1 MARIHVKMRSGV
13 AVVAI
18 KLSLMGCAATP
29 QATTPPPPPV
39 ATPAEAAKP
48 PVALQYLYGS
58 AEAAIAV
65 RATNARIAEYGLA
78 RIKQRPTD
86 SVILATGA
94 TMDAP
99 RFEPSG
105 TKPFAAVFDADET
118 LIWNLGPMRY
128 FAEQGI
134 AFDPKVWDQW
144 EKTGAGKAVAMPG
157 TVEMVNRL
165 RAAGII
171 VIANTNRSA
180 ANAKGSEDTL
190 RAAGLGEFKHGETLF
205 LMGDDAGGSSK
216 DGRRAAIA
224 SKYCVIILGGD
235 QLGDFS
241 QQFNVKDL
249 PAAQR
254 MALAT
259 SAGAGAGA
267 TALWDKGWF
276 LFPNPVYGPWEKLG
290 WGDAF
295 PSDKQWEPSQ

>member
-1 MARIHVKMRSGV
+1 MRGLAV
-13 AVVAI
+13 AAA
-18 KLSLMGCAATP
+18 LLLAGCANAP
-29 QATTPPPPPV
+29 AEV
-39 ATPAEAAKP
+39 ATAPAPPAAATEAAKP
-48 PVALQYLYGS
+48 PTPLQYLYGS
-58 AEAAIAV
+58 PEAAVAV
-65 RATNARIAEYGLA
+65 RATNARIADYAVE
-78 RIKQRPTD
+78 RIKQRPEY
-86 SVILATGA
+86 SVVLAPGA

-99 RFEPSG
+99 AFEPCG
-105 TKPFAAVFDADET
+105 DKPFAAVFDADET

-128 FAEQGI
+128 FAEKGT
-134 AFDPKVWDQW
+134 AFDPQIWDQW

-157 TVEMVNRL
+157 TVEMVKKL
-165 RAAGII
+165 RAAGIT

-190 RAAGLGEFKHGETLF
+190 RAAGLGAFKHGETLF
-205 LMGDDAGGSSK
+205 LMGDDATGSSK
-216 DGRRAAIA
+216 DGRRRAIA
-224 SKYCVIILGGD
+224 SKHCVIILAGD
-235 QLGDFS
+235 QLGDFG
-241 QQFNVKDL
+241 QQFNDKDL

-259 SAGAGAGA
+259 SAAA

>member
-1 MARIHVKMRSGV
+1 V
-13 AVVAI
+13 
-18 KLSLMGCAATP
+18 
-29 QATTPPPPPV
+29 
-39 ATPAEAAKP
+39 PAEAAKP

-58 AEAAIAV
+58 PEAAVAV
-65 RATNARIAEYGLA
+65 RAVNKRIADYGVW
-78 RIKQRPTD
+78 RIKERPKD
-86 SVILATGA
+86 SVVLAPGA

-99 RFEPSG
+99 AFEPCG
-105 TKPFAAVFDADET
+105 DKPFAAVFDADET
-118 LIWNLGPMRY
+118 LIWNLGPMRH
-128 FAEQGI
+128 FAEKGT

-157 TVEMVNRL
+157 TVEMVNAL
-165 RAAGII
+165 RAAGIT

-190 RAAGLGEFKHGETLF
+190 RAAGLGEFRHGETLF

-216 DGRRAAIA
+216 DGRRATIA

-259 SAGAGAGA
+259 STGAS
-267 TALWDKGWF
+267 ALWDKGWF

-290 WGDAF
+290 WDDAF
-295 PSDKQWEPSQ
+295 PSDKNWEPK

>member
-1 MARIHVKMRSGV
+1 MRGL
-13 AVVAI
+13 AI
-18 KLSLMGCAATP
+18 TAALLLAGCASAP
-29 QATTPPPPPV
+29 AEV
-39 ATPAEAAKP
+39 ATAPVPPSAPAEAAKP

-58 AEAAIAV
+58 PEAAVAV
-65 RATNARIAEYGLA
+65 RATNARIADYGVWRIRERPKNSVVLA
-78 RIKQRPTD
+78 AGT
-86 SVILATGA
+86 

-99 RFEPSG
+99 AFEPCG
-105 TKPFAAVFDADET
+105 NKPFAAVFDADET
-118 LIWNLGPMRY
+118 LIWNLGPMRH
-128 FAEQGI
+128 FAEKGTG
-134 AFDPKVWDQW
+134 FDLKVWDQW

-157 TVEMVNRL
+157 TVEMVTKL

-180 ANAKGSEDTL
+180 TNAKGSEDTL

-216 DGRRAAIA
+216 DGRRATIA

-241 QQFNVKDL
+241 QQFNARDL

-259 SAGAGAGA
+259 SAGA

-276 LFPNPVYGPWEKLG
+276 LFPNPVYGAWEKLG
-290 WGDAF
+290 WDDAF
-295 PSDKQWEPSQ
+295 PSDKKWEPK

>member
-1 MARIHVKMRSGV
+1 MRSF
-13 AVVAI
+13 AVTAA
-18 KLSLMGCAATP
+18 LLLAGCASAP
-29 QATTPPPPPV
+29 AEV
-39 ATPAEAAKP
+39 ATAPAPPPAEAAKP

-58 AEAAIAV
+58 PEAAVAV
-65 RATNARIAEYGLA
+65 RATNARIADYGVW
-78 RIKQRPTD
+78 RIRERPKD
-86 SVILATGA
+86 SVVLTAGA

-99 RFEPSG
+99 AFEPCG
-105 TKPFAAVFDADET
+105 NKPFAAVFDADET

-128 FAEQGI
+128 FAEKGT
-134 AFDPKVWDQW
+134 AFDPKIWDQW

-157 TVEMVNRL
+157 SVEMVNKL
-165 RAAGII
+165 RAAGIA

-216 DGRRAAIA
+216 DGRRATIA

-249 PAAQR
+249 PTAQR

-259 SAGAGAGA
+259 SAAAN
-267 TALWDKGWF
+267 LWDKGWF

-290 WGDAF
+290 WDDAF
-295 PSDKQWEPSQ
+295 PSDKQWEPN

>member
-1 MARIHVKMRSGV
+1 MMRC
-13 AVVAI
+13 VAI
-18 KLSLMGCAATP
+18 TASLLLAGCANAP
-29 QATTPPPPPV
+29 AEVVTTPS
-39 ATPAEAAKP
+39 APAEAAKP

-58 AEAAIAV
+58 PEAAVAV
-65 RATNARIAEYGLA
+65 RATNARIADYGVW
-78 RIKQRPTD
+78 RIRQRPKD
-86 SVILATGA
+86 SVVLAPGA

-99 RFEPSG
+99 AFEPCG
-105 TKPFAAVFDADET
+105 NTPFAAVFDADET
-118 LIWNLGPMRY
+118 LIWNLGPMRV
-128 FAEQGI
+128 FAQS
-134 AFDPKVWDQW
+134 AYDPKIWDQW
-144 EKTGAGKAVAMPG
+144 EKTGAGKAAAMPG
-157 TVEMVNRL
+157 SVEMVNRL
-165 RAAGII
+165 RAAGIT
-171 VIANTNRSA
+171 VVANTNRSA

-205 LMGDDAGGSSK
+205 LMGDDATGSSK
-216 DGRRAAIA
+216 DGRRATIA

-259 SAGAGAGA
+259 SAAAA
-267 TALWDKGWF
+267 NLWDKGWF

-290 WGDAF
+290 WDDAF

>member
-1 MARIHVKMRSGV
+1 MTTFRNCLLLAAGCGL
-13 AVVAI
+13 A
-18 KLSLMGCAATP
+18 GCAASP
-29 QATTPPPPPV
+29 APAPLTPPP
-39 ATPAEAAKP
+39 AAASAPAETAKP

-58 AEAAIAV
+58 PEAAALV
-65 RATNARIAEYGLA
+65 RATNARIADYGA
-78 RIKQRPTD
+78 WRIRERPKD
-86 SVILATGA
+86 SVVLAPGA

-99 RFEPSG
+99 TFEPCGS
-105 TKPFAAVFDADET
+105 KPFAAVFDADET

-128 FAEQGI
+128 FAEKGT

-144 EKTGAGKAVAMPG
+144 EKTGAGKAIAMPG
-157 TVEMVNRL
+157 TVAMVNAL
-165 RAAGII
+165 RAAGIT
-171 VIANTNRSA
+171 VIANTNRTA
-180 ANAKGSEDTL
+180 AAAKGSEDTL
-190 RAAGLGEFKHGETLF
+190 RAAGLGEFRHGETLF
-205 LMGDDAGGSSK
+205 LMGDDTGGSSK
-216 DGRRAAIA
+216 DGRRRAIA

-249 PAAQR
+249 PATQR

-259 SAGAGAGA
+259 NAGA

-295 PSDKQWEPSQ
+295 PSDKQWEPK

>member
-1 MARIHVKMRSGV
+1 MRSL
-13 AVVAI
+13 AI
-18 KLSLMGCAATP
+18 AASLLLAGCASAP
-29 QATTPPPPPV
+29 AKVATTPPPPP
-39 ATPAEAAKP
+39 APAPAEPAKP

-58 AEAAIAV
+58 PEAAVAV
-65 RATNARIAEYGLA
+65 RATNARIADYGVW
-78 RIKQRPTD
+78 RIRERPKD
-86 SVILATGA
+86 SVVLAPGA
-94 TMDAP
+94 TMDTPA
-99 RFEPSG
+99 FEPCG
-105 TKPFAAVFDADET
+105 DKPFAAVFDADET
-118 LIWNLGPMRY
+118 LIWNLGPMRV
-128 FAEQGI
+128 FAQSGY
-134 AFDPKVWDQW
+134 DPKIWDQW

-157 TVEMVNRL
+157 TVEMVTRL
-165 RAAGII
+165 RTAGIT

-205 LMGDDAGGSSK
+205 LMGDYADGSSK
-216 DGRRAAIA
+216 DGRRGAIA

-259 SAGAGAGA
+259 SAGA

-290 WGDAF
+290 WDDAF
-295 PSDKQWEPSQ
+295 PSDKNWEPK

>member
-1 MARIHVKMRSGV
+1 MRDF
-13 AVVAI
+13 AI
-18 KLSLMGCAATP
+18 GAALLLAGCASAPADVST
-29 QATTPPPPPV
+29 APPAP
-39 ATPAEAAKP
+39 TEAAKP

-58 AEAAIAV
+58 PEAAVAV
-65 RATNARIAEYGLA
+65 RATNARIADYGVW
-78 RIKQRPTD
+78 RIKQRPKD
-86 SVILATGA
+86 SVVLAAGA

-99 RFEPSG
+99 AFEPCG
-105 TKPFAAVFDADET
+105 GKPFAAVFDADET
-118 LIWNLGPMRY
+118 LIWNLGPMRH
-128 FAEQGI
+128 FAHS
-134 AFDPKVWDQW
+134 AYDPKVWDQW
-144 EKTGAGKAVAMPG
+144 EKTGAGKAAAMPG
-157 TVEMVNRL
+157 SVEMVNKL
-165 RAAGII
+165 RAAGIT

-180 ANAKGSEDTL
+180 ANARGSEDTL

-205 LMGDDAGGSSK
+205 LMGDYADGSSK

-259 SAGAGAGA
+259 SAGA

-290 WGDAF
+290 WDDAF
-295 PSDKQWEPSQ
+295 PSDKQWEPK

>member
-1 MARIHVKMRSGV
+1 MRSF
-13 AVVAI
+13 ALTAA
-18 KLSLMGCAATP
+18 LLLAGCASGPAKVAP
-29 QATTPPPPPV
+29 APPAPSSASV
-39 ATPAEAAKP
+39 PAEAAKP

-58 AEAAIAV
+58 PEAAVAV
-65 RATNARIAEYGLA
+65 RATNARIADYGVW
-78 RIKQRPTD
+78 RIKERPTD
-86 SVILATGA
+86 SVVLAPGA
-94 TMDAP
+94 TMAAP
-99 RFEPSG
+99 AFEPCG
-105 TKPFAAVFDADET
+105 NKPFAAVFDADET

-128 FAEQGI
+128 FAQEGTS
-134 AFDPKVWDQW
+134 FDPKVWDQW

-157 TVEMVNRL
+157 TVEMVNAL
-165 RAAGII
+165 RAAGIT

-190 RAAGLGEFKHGETLF
+190 RAAGLGAFKHGETLF

-216 DGRRAAIA
+216 DGRRATIA
-224 SKYCVIILGGD
+224 SRYCVIILGGD

-241 QQFNVKDL
+241 QQFNVKNL

-259 SAGAGAGA
+259 SAGA

-290 WGDAF
+290 WDDAF
-295 PSDKQWEPSQ
+295 PSDKNWEPK

>member
-1 MARIHVKMRSGV
+1 MRGL
-13 AVVAI
+13 AI
-18 KLSLMGCAATP
+18 TASLLLAGCASAP
-29 QATTPPPPPV
+29 AEVATTPSPPTAP
-39 ATPAEAAKP
+39 ALAEAAKP

-58 AEAAIAV
+58 PEAAVAV
-65 RATNARIAEYGLA
+65 RATNARIADYGVW
-78 RIKQRPTD
+78 RIRERPKD
-86 SVILATGA
+86 SVVLAPGA
-94 TMDAP
+94 GVDAP
-99 RFEPSG
+99 AFEPCG
-105 TKPFAAVFDADET
+105 NKPFAAVFDADET

-128 FAEQGI
+128 FAEKGT
-134 AFDPKVWDQW
+134 AFDPKIWDQW

-157 TVEMVNRL
+157 SVEMVNKL
-165 RAAGII
+165 RAAGIA

-216 DGRRAAIA
+216 DGRRATIA
-224 SKYCVIILGGD
+224 SRYCVIILGGD

-241 QQFNVKDL
+241 QQFNVRDL

-259 SAGAGAGA
+259 SAGAI
-267 TALWDKGWF
+267 ALWGKGWF

-290 WGDAF
+290 WDDAF
-295 PSDKQWEPSQ
+295 PSDKQWEPN